1 MDGVLEA
8 QRAQHEEIER
18 ICRVGVK
25 EYQKTADTVRRGA
38 PRPKGSKRRT
48 ASDCGHCALRPPKPA
63 VYHCY
68 GPPTAVISCLYAY
81 PPNTSAPPQHLLV
94 ASLSAAACLPLRQV
108 PLPGAFSSS
117 SCAYCCSS
125 CSVHRNNTLCA
136 DLPVWPQFREKV
148 EQEHR
153 VKRICLV
160 RACSGRRRVCG
171 SGALLLVQW
180 SPAVPRS
187 LQWVRCCCW
196 AVFPKHIP
204 VRACLQTH
212 RLSVPH
218 CHLFLPIAPCLAH

>member
-1 MDGVLEA
+1 MSDPWSRGHSLDGWGGRGCARAAGLALQRGERKRDREPKGGVQLEAQLGAEA

-117 SCAYCCSS
+117 SCAY
-125 CSVHRNNTLCA
+125 
-136 DLPVWPQFREKV
+136 
-148 EQEHR
+148 
-153 VKRICLV
+153 
-160 RACSGRRRVCG
+160 
-171 SGALLLVQW
+171 
-180 SPAVPRS
+180 AVPPALYTAITPYARTCRCGRS
-187 LQWVRCCCW
+187 FGKRSSRSIGSNASAWYV
-196 AVFPKHIP
+196 
-204 VRACLQTH
+204 
-212 RLSVPH
+212 
-218 CHLFLPIAPCLAH
+218 LAREGAMCAGAERSC